1 MTKWIN
7 QTKFIYKSFVIDISL
22 SSLVR
27 LQYELAKKGISI
39 SESSNIPLFEYALAT
54 VRYDI
59 SSYSDET
66 IILYAVAVP
75 TSGTEKCWT
84 RAVKTDSLALIIGW

>member
-1 MTKWIN
+1 MASEEYTYRTTLFIN
-7 QTKFIYKSFVIDISL
+7 NEPVKTVDGYDCI
-22 SSLVR
+22 
-27 LQYELAKKGISI
+27 ET
-39 SESSNIPLFEYALAT
+39 NIPLFEYALAT
-54 VRYDI
+54 VQYDI

-84 RAVKTDSLALIIGW
+84 RAVKTDSLALIIG

>member
-39 SESSNIPLFEYALAT
+39 SESSNIPLFEFEALMNM
-54 VRYDI
+54 
-59 SSYSDET
+59 
-66 IILYAVAVP
+66 LYKDLKEEAEHP
-75 TSGTEKCWT
+75 QI
-84 RAVKTDSLALIIGW
+84 RL